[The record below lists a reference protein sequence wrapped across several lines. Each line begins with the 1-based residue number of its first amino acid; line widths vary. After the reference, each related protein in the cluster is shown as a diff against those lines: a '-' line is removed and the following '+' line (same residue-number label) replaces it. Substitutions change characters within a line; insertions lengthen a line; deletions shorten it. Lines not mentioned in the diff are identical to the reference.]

1 MSKRQSTGKCY
12 LRENEAGRAAMTRRL
27 TTCSQPEIRVPIKSK
42 RACASTL
49 LGRATIGMAIGLSL
63 TAPAQTSSATA
74 PNTQL
79 KEEGFV
85 QIGGIGQW
93 ITIKGDDK
101 RNPVIL
107 FLHGGP
113 GDAWSPFA
121 DSWFGAWQKDF
132 TLVQWD
138 QRGAGRTYGKTGPS
152 VEPTMTIDRMVQD
165 GIEVSEYLTKHL
177 GKKKIILIG
186 GSWGSILGIYM
197 AKQRPDLFYAY
208 IGTSQ
213 LVNER
218 VGQAASYARVLHLA
232 RAAGDQNTVKALEA
246 NGPPPWGSI
255 HKWPVFHK
263 ALLAYQAK
271 LVTAASPLT
280 TIDPAYASTAERAQ
294 YDEADDFSFIHFF
307 GMTMSGPMETVD
319 LPALGTDFAVP
330 VFFVQGQEDI
340 NALPELAKAF
350 FDTIKAPQKQFITV
364 PGTGHEDSVESLKLT
379 LDLLKNQVR
388 PNAIEQ

>member
-1 MSKRQSTGKCY
+1 MEITMPTESKRTW
-12 LRENEAGRAAMTRRL
+12 T
-27 TTCSQPEIRVPIKSK
+27 
-42 RACASTL
+42 STL
-49 LGRATIGMAIGLSL
+49 LGLAVIGMAVGLSG
-63 TAPAQTSSATA
+63 TALAQSSGATA
-74 PNTQL
+74 ATVQL

-113 GDAWSPFA
+113 GDASSPY
-121 DSWFGAWQKDF
+121 SKSLFGTWEKDF
-132 TLVQWD
+132 TLVQRD

-152 VEPTMTIDRMVQD
+152 IEATMTLDRMVQD

-177 GKKKIILIG
+177 GKKKIILVG

-208 IGTSQ
+208 IGMAQ

-218 VGQAASYARVLHLA
+218 AAQAASYARVLQLA
-232 RAAGDQNTVKALEA
+232 RAADDREVVKALEA
-246 NGPPPWGSI
+246 NGPPPWDSLR
-255 HKWPVFHK
+255 KWPVFHK

-271 LVTAASPLT
+271 RVTAASPPT
-280 TIDPAYASTAERAQ
+280 VIDPAYASPAERAQ
-294 YDEADDFSFIHFF
+294 YEEADDFSWVHFF

-319 LPALGTDFAVP
+319 LPALGTDFAIP
-330 VFFVQGQEDI
+330 IFFVQGQEDLT
-340 NALPELAKAF
+340 ALPELAKAYL
-350 FDTIKAPQKQFITV
+350 DTIKAPQKQFISV
-364 PGTGHEDSVESLKLT
+364 PGTGHEDSAESLRVT
-379 LDLLKNQVR
+379 LELLRTQVR
-388 PNAIEQ
+388 PNTIEQ